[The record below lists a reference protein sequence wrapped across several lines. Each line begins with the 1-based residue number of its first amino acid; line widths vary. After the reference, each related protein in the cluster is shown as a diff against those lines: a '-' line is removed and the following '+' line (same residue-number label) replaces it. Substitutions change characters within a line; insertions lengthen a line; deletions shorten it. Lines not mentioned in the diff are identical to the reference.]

1 MKKIDDYQEVEDLER
16 DIEIIEEFVDISD
29 SLIELE
35 KNRDLIRLEMNIVE
49 YPIFSKNKNI
59 KQNQVRKY
67 YFNSEKTS
75 FLEVRPAFN
84 SSIPGD
90 FEERIFISLTKIMR
104 DRGYS
109 QTF

>member
-90 FEERIFISLTKIMR
+90 FEERICSVCIIL
-104 DRGYS
+104 
-109 QTF
+109 